1 MIGPEFATGRRGSGR
16 VFAGRGVGFGLGVV
30 MLACAGTWVMAPT
43 GLRAE
48 PAGGGTAV
56 PPTAVPA
63 ANPAVTPSKGGSE
76 FWSKRQAVLTARL
89 DEAGARVSKGEASP
103 SMVLIGD
110 SITQGWEG
118 AGKNAVKGIEKFGGL
133 LNLGIGGDRTQHVLY
148 RIADGGRLAKLARD
162 GESPTAPA
170 WVVLLIGTNNLNSDT
185 PEQTSEG
192 IIACVRAIRAA
203 LPASRVLVLGVLPRA
218 EKHERLRTLV
228 AETNAA
234 LERAL
239 NAGGEKSL
247 LADRMIR
254 YADIGARFVEADG
267 SISKGVMP
275 DLLHLSDEGYQRFAA
290 AIMEATWE
298 ADRQPAGR

>member
-1 MIGPEFATGRRGSGR
+1 
-16 VFAGRGVGFGLGVV
+16 
-30 MLACAGTWVMAPT
+30 
-43 GLRAE
+43 
-48 PAGGGTAV
+48 
-56 PPTAVPA
+56 
-63 ANPAVTPSKGGSE
+63 
-76 FWSKRQAVLTARL
+76 
-89 DEAGARVSKGEASP
+89 
-103 SMVLIGD
+103 
-110 SITQGWEG
+110 
-118 AGKNAVKGIEKFGGL
+118 
-133 LNLGIGGDRTQHVLY
+133 
-148 RIADGGRLAKLARD
+148 
-162 GESPTAPA
+162 
-170 WVVLLIGTNNLNSDT
+170 
-185 PEQTSEG
+185 
-192 IIACVRAIRAA
+192 
-203 LPASRVLVLGVLPRA
+203 VLVLGVLPRA

-290 AIMEATWE
+290 AIAEATWE